1 MGQVGP
7 WMPVRPSSRFSGVFL
22 MVRELH
28 HEIDLTA
35 CKVLPI
41 RRRAG
46 SWSYFFERFACGML
60 AVVVLLIAAR
70 QSYAESF
77 CGADVIAHPDAKYA
91 GHSLGMTGDP
101 MAHKDGRMHHIPTPC
116 ERGMCHAPTQMPLLP
131 PSVPVPQS
139 FDQLLL
145 QLSSVAGFSPDARL
159 LIAANSADPLPGFQ
173 RRLRAPAAISG
184 NRLTAASLRCPNR
197 RNMDALQ
204 CGQRDTCVKPCLG
217 VRVVFRS
224 PHDSPGRMK
233 HAVGSENR
241 ILLGM

>member
-60 AVVVLLIAAR
+60 AVVVLLIAAHMLCR
-70 QSYAESF
+70 EFLRGRRNCSPGCQILQVTPRNDRRPNGTQE
-77 CGADVIAHPDAKYA
+77 
-91 GHSLGMTGDP
+91 
-101 MAHKDGRMHHIPTPC
+101 DGRCTTS
-116 ERGMCHAPTQMPLLP
+116 RLLANAACVMLRP
-131 PSVPVPQS
+131 RCRCCPSVPVPQS

-145 QLSSVAGFSPDARL
+145 QLSSVAGFSTDARL

-173 RRLRAPAAISG
+173 RRL
-184 NRLTAASLRCPNR
+184 
-197 RNMDALQ
+197 
-204 CGQRDTCVKPCLG
+204 
-217 VRVVFRS
+217 
-224 PHDSPGRMK
+224 
-233 HAVGSENR
+233 
-241 ILLGM
+241 